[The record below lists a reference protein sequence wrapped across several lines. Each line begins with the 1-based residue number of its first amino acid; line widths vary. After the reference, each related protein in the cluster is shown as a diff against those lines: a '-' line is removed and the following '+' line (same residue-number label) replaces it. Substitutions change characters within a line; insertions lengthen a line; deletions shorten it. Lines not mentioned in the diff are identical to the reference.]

1 MNCLI
6 NARYFIKLN
15 LRDVYYRI
23 RIREKN
29 KWKTTFR
36 IRYEFFEYAIMLF
49 ELFNVS
55 ITFQTKINKI
65 LRELINL
72 LCVIYLNNILIYF
85 KTKKKHWRVVRFVL
99 TKLRQ
104 FKLFVKLFKC
114 IFIIQFVKFL
124 SYIVNNNDIFM
135 NFNKM
140 KFIRT

>member
-1 MNCLI
+1 MS
-6 NARYFIKLN
+6 
-15 LRDVYYRI
+15 
-23 RIREKN
+23 
-29 KWKTTFR
+29 
-36 IRYEFFEYAIMLF
+36 F

-72 LCVIYLNNILIYF
+72 LYVIYLNDILIYF
-85 KTKKKHWRVVRFVL
+85 NTKKKHERVIRLVL

-124 SYIVNNNDIFM
+124 NYIINNNNIFI
-135 NFNKM
+135 NFNKI
-140 KFIRT
+140 KFIRI